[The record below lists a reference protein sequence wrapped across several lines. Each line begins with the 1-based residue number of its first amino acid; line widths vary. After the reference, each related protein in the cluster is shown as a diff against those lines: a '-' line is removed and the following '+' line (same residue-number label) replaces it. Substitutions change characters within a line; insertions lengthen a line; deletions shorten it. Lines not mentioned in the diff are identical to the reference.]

1 MMHRT
6 HSSHPHLNHFTP
18 FLPSGSLGTL
28 RDRDLLHMPV
38 DRQRRV
44 ELALLAVVAVVA
56 VSLGAAIAG
65 ML

>member
-18 FLPSGSLGTL
+18 FLPSGSMAAL
-28 RDRDLLHMPV
+28 RDRDLLHMSV
-38 DRQRRV
+38 DRQRRF
-44 ELALLAVVAVVA
+44 ELALLAVIA
-56 VSLGAAIAG
+56 VSLGAAIAW